1 MTGSGEG
8 LASGSG
14 YHCAMAHL
22 FIDRAE
28 AGALLAERLFGLHD
42 PVVLALPRGGV
53 AVALPV
59 ARRLGG
65 VLDVLVTRK
74 IGYPDS
80 PELGVGAIAEG
91 GEPVFDEELMAR
103 LGLTTADLEEVVE
116 RERRELARRVRVYR
130 GSRALPDVA
139 GRDVV
144 VVDDGLATGVTARAA
159 LRALAAAE
167 PDRLTLAAPVGAA
180 RTVRMLRGEADEV
193 VVLATPPDF
202 RAVGQWYEYFDQ
214 LGDAEVLSLLRAR

>member
-1 MTGSGEG
+1 MG
-8 LASGSG
+8 
-14 YHCAMAHL
+14 HL
-22 FIDRAE
+22 FTDRAE
-28 AGALLAERLFGLHD
+28 AGALLAERLPGRRD
-42 PVVLALPRGGV
+42 AVVLALPRGGV

-74 IGYPDS
+74 IGYPES
-80 PELGVGAIAEG
+80 PELGVGALAEG
-91 GEPVFDEELMAR
+91 GEPVFDEELMGR
-103 LGLTTADLEEVVE
+103 LGLTMADLDEVVE
-116 RERRELARRVRVYR
+116 RERAELERRVRVYR
-130 GSRALPDVA
+130 GSRPLPTVA

-159 LRALAAAE
+159 LRALRAAE

-180 RTVRMLRGEADEV
+180 RTVKMLRGEADEV

-202 RAVGQWYEYFDQ
+202 FAVGQWYEHFDQ
-214 LGDAEVLSLLRAR
+214 LTDAEVLSLLRSR